1 MGQFQVE
8 FEVAGPNSNVWE
20 SLSGLVGTKAADA
33 WVPQP
38 VLEKLGVQVEK
49 RVSLRHTD
57 GRLIKRDVGQ
67 AQVRIGDTTVTTT
80 VVFGE
85 KRDPVLMG
93 HETLE
98 ALGLR
103 ADLAKEKLVS

>member
-8 FEVAGPNSNVWE
+8 FEIGDPNGGQWE
-20 SLSGLVGTKAADA
+20 KLSGLVGTKAANA

-38 VLEKLGVQVEK
+38 VLEQLGVQIEK

-67 AQVRIGDTTVTTT
+67 TQVRIGDKVVTTT

-93 HETLE
+93 HEALQ
-98 ALGLR
+98 ALGLQ
-103 ADLAKEKLVS
+103 ADLAKEKLV